1 MDIDKILKVLKN
13 ERECIARQSRP
24 LGEMPQCRK
33 DEDGVKLCEYCDL
46 CLPDH
51 EILEVYDFLI
61 KGYELLNDKGA
72 DEYVVRCKEPISEEE
87 KAELL
92 ELLKKSPITAKAYTE
107 DVEIK
112 FEPVPLPEGLV
123 AVFEDELDQHLN
135 SKRLHD
141 LDPDLWSKDDD

>member
-24 LGEMPQCRK
+24 LGEMSQCRK
-33 DEDGVKLCEYCDL
+33 DDDGVKLCEYCDL

-72 DEYVVRCKEPISEEE
+72 DEYVVRCKEQLSDEE
-87 KAELL
+87 KEKLKELLNNSSLTAELF
-92 ELLKKSPITAKAYTE
+92 KG
-107 DVEIK
+107 EIEFK
-112 FEPVPLPEGLV
+112 PFPEGLV

-141 LDPDLWSKDDD
+141 LDPDLWRKDND